1 MARAWFSYVVFAIGM
16 MMLVASDKQS
26 IADNKQESENVFT
39 FADTKDVHVFVNKMG
54 DDDAKVDVM
63 INGKKH
69 TFTIP
74 ELLSG
79 QTKNLTT
86 EDGTEIT
93 VKALEGKQVVFIGD
107 EQINIP
113 GALEHRVVGKEGLS
127 SIITRVH
134 EVSDF
139 AKDTV
144 TISGAGLSEDAKKA
158 MVDAVQGVLVSY
170 GIDKEVMFRKSP
182 KFEFI
187 QSDGKVIDLST
198 DLDLMKGKGNFDI
211 KVEASADG
219 KEVDN
224 IVVLKKQIEVVEE
237 EKK

>member
-26 IADNKQESENVFT
+26 IADNKQESENIFT
-39 FADTKDVHVFVNKMG
+39 FTDDKDVHVFVNKMG
-54 DDDAKVDVM
+54 NDDAKVDVM

-74 ELLSG
+74 EILAG
-79 QTKNLTT
+79 QSKSLTT
-86 EDGTEIT
+86 DDGTEIT
-93 VKALEGKQVVFIGD
+93 IKALDGKQVVFIGD

-113 GALEHRVVGKEGLS
+113 GALEHRVIGKEGLS

-144 TISGAGLSEDAKKA
+144 TISGDGLSDDAKKA
-158 MVDAVQGVLVSY
+158 MVDAVQGVLLSY
-170 GIDKEVMFRKSP
+170 GLEKEVMFRKSP

-187 QSDGKVIDLST
+187 QSDGAVIDLSK
-198 DLDLMKGKGNFDI
+198 DLNIMKGKGNFDI

-219 KEVDN
+219 KEVEN
-224 IVVLKKQIEVVEE
+224 VMILKKHIEVVEE

>member
-1 MARAWFSYVVFAIGM
+1 
-16 MMLVASDKQS
+16 
-26 IADNKQESENVFT
+26 
-39 FADTKDVHVFVNKMG
+39 
-54 DDDAKVDVM
+54 M
-63 INGKKH
+63 INGEKH

-74 ELLSG
+74 ELLAG

-93 VKALEGKQVVFIGD
+93 VKALDGKQVVFIGD
-107 EQINIP
+107 EKIHLP

-144 TISGAGLSEDAKKA
+144 TISGDGLSDDAKKA

-170 GIDKEVMFRKSP
+170 GIDKEVMFRTSP

-187 QSDGKVIDLST
+187 QSDGGVIDLSGKQIQ
-198 DLDLMKGKGNFDI
+198 LQKGGNFDI

-224 IVVLKKQIEVVEE
+224 IVVLKKHIEVVEE